1 MLYHKNENDAKQMA
15 ARLRI
20 SARRAVYSNWA
31 ALVGHKGGSL
41 DQPDQL

>member
-20 SARRAVYSNWA
+20 SARRAVLRNERA
-31 ALVGHKGGSL
+31 IELPIGQVGSTF
-41 DQPDQL
+41 